1 VGGQL
6 VRTVRHVTTTLPA
19 PAPTVPPR
27 ADNGRDHAVDALRA
41 FSIVG
46 VVLGHWLITAVV
58 ITRTG
63 WSVASP
69 LEHLPALTP
78 ISWVLQTLAPFFF
91 AAGFAASV
99 SLARRPDW
107 LRWMR
112 DRLGRILV
120 GVGILVA
127 FWVPILGALM
137 VGGLPFD
144 TLKKAAMFVVSP
156 LWFLGVLVLLMAA
169 TPLLRTA
176 VDRIGAWAA
185 VPLVAVVGAADFL
198 QYGAIHVPAAGWIAI
213 PVAWAAPYVLGI
225 AYAQGGLRR
234 RPVAAGLVATG
245 VAASFVLVSYAGY
258 PASMVGVTGA
268 DRSNLNPPSLMALA
282 LAAIQVGLFL
292 LVRDRL
298 DRSWRPVAHLNRL
311 AMPIYLWHQSALLL
325 TVLAGSAVAAVI
337 PGLIGTPESY
347 GWMLHRLLWLPIF
360 AAVLGGVLIVLSRRR
375 RSAALPLP
383 RQRHAT

>member
-1 VGGQL
+1 M
-6 VRTVRHVTTTLPA
+6 TTTLPA
-19 PAPTVPPR
+19 PARTAPPR
-27 ADNGRDHAVDALRA
+27 VEGRDRAIDALRA

-58 ITRTG
+58 IARTG

-107 LRWMR
+107 PRWMR
-112 DRLGRILV
+112 DRLGKILV

-127 FWVPILGALM
+127 FWVPILVALL

-169 TPLLRTA
+169 TPLLRAA
-176 VDRIGAWAA
+176 VERIGAWAA
-185 VPLVAVVGAADFL
+185 VPFVAVVGAADLL
-198 QYGAIHVPAAGWIAI
+198 QNGVSWIAV
-213 PVAWAAPYVLGI
+213 PCAWAVPYVLGI

-234 RPVAAGLVATG
+234 RPVAAGLVGAG
-245 VAASFVLVSYAGY
+245 VTAAFVFVSYAGY

-282 LAAIQVGLFL
+282 LAAIQLGAFL
-292 LVRDRL
+292 LVRDKL
-298 DRSWRPVAHLNRL
+298 DRSWRPVERMNVL

-325 TVLAGSAVAAVI
+325 TILAGSAAAAVV
-337 PGLIGTPESY
+337 PGLIGTPDSY
-347 GWMLHRLLWLPIF
+347 GWMLHRLMWLPVF
-360 AAVLGGVLIVLSRRR
+360 AAVLGSVLFVLSRRR
-375 RSAALPLP
+375 RTAALPVP
-383 RQRHAT
+383 RQRDAT